1 MTPRQAQVALA
12 GFILLSGGVVF
23 NALYMQ
29 GEPGTA
35 RRAVTEPAARPPVDR
50 ARPAEVAPPAKTATK
65 RTAQLKPD
73 SAKADLMPEAPAE
86 EASADT
92 IKAIQRELGQH
103 GFGPVASDGVMRPV
117 TRAAIMAYEHDHR
130 LPLTGEATEALLTR
144 LVLGVPANTEVSGS
158 REVRSPQA
166 EALIK
171 QVQRMLTANGY
182 RPGPADG
189 RMTADTASAIRA
201 FEEDQG
207 FAARGRVSAA
217 VVGRLQESAVKLKA
231 AEAR

>member
-12 GFILLSGGVVF
+12 GFVLLSGGVVF
-23 NALYMQ
+23 NALHMQ
-29 GEPGTA
+29 GEPGA
-35 RRAVTEPAARPPVDR
+35 LRRVTTEPAPRPPVDR
-50 ARPAEVAPPAKTATK
+50 ARPADVAPPAKTGTR

-92 IKAIQRELGQH
+92 IKAIQRELGQR
-103 GFGPVASDGVMRPV
+103 GFGPVASDGIMRPV

-130 LPLTGEATEALLTR
+130 LPLTGEATEGLLTR
-144 LVLGVPANTEVSGS
+144 LVLGVPATTEVSGG
-158 REVRSPQA
+158 REVRSLHA

-171 QVQRMLTANGY
+171 QVQRLLTANGY
-182 RPGPADG
+182 RPGPIDG
-189 RMTADTASAIRA
+189 RVTADTASAIRA

-207 FAARGRVSAA
+207 FAPRGRVSAE
-217 VVGRLQESAVKLKA
+217 VIGRLQESAVRLKA